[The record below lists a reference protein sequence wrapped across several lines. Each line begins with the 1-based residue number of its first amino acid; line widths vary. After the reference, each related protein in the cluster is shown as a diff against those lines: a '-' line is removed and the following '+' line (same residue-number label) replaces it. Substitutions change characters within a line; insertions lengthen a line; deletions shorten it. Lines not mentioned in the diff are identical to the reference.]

1 MVLAPHHKVLNED
14 NETDEEFIKFRKESS
29 SKKGIVHSIKLERKK
44 THQGEIRFWKSIKL
58 WEKRV
63 GHQARKD
70 FNQKKKK
77 KKRKKWMQEFSS
89 SCERILIHQK
99 TQETWDSMKAHSSW
113 EGWAKMKIHQKQNS
127 IIEEDEKK
135 KR

>member
-14 NETDEEFIKFRKESS
+14 NETDEEFIKFRIESS

-77 KKRKKWMQEFSS
+77 RKKWMQEFSS
-89 SCERILIHQK
+89 SCERIVIHQK
-99 TQETWDSMKAHSSW
+99 TQETWDSMKDHSSW
-113 EGWAKMKIHQKQNS
+113 EGWAKMKIHQ
-127 IIEEDEKK
+127 EEI
-135 KR
+135 